1 MDTRRELRRQLVV
14 AVARTVKAE
23 EARDEAYDA
32 RDTAL
37 GNEQRMAGQL
47 STVRDEL
54 AAAAR
59 TGSDPAAWAVERQ
72 ALRRQLFL
80 ANSARARLD
89 RQLEQ
94 VQAANEALNE
104 AAAARARQDE
114 EAMTA

>member
-23 EARDEAYDA
+23 EKQTEAEAA

-47 STVRDEL
+47 SEVREEL
-54 AAAAR
+54 AALR
-59 TGSDPAAWAVERQ
+59 KTGTDTDAWAEERQ
-72 ALRRQLFL
+72 DLRRRLLL
-80 ANSARARLD
+80 ANTARERLT

-94 VQAANEALNE
+94 LQAANEALNE
-104 AAAARARQDE
+104 VARARTEHDE